1 MIYIEKIIRK
11 LSQGQTGPYLCV
23 DDQQV
28 QYVVKGPNTTYK
40 GLINE
45 FVCGQLGKAIGLPI
59 PDFHIAY
66 IDNALLEYSTYDLE
80 EGDWFASKYMEN
92 IQDVPFVALQKLNSE
107 HLKLLFIFDYWI
119 LNSDRTLTKMGG
131 NPNLFIDSSFARLF
145 VLDHNLAFS
154 EDFIETLDDFKKLH
168 VAQDA
173 WFSSQMEL
181 FEKENYM
188 DLFELAI
195 GKLDQIFRMIPKYW
209 LDNCGEHGIL
219 DKIRVELCRFREPE
233 FWEGIK

>member
-1 MIYIEKIIRK
+1 M
-11 LSQGQTGPYLCV
+11 
-23 DDQQV
+23 
-28 QYVVKGPNTTYK
+28 
-40 GLINE
+40 
-45 FVCGQLGKAIGLPI
+45 
-59 PDFHIAY
+59 
-66 IDNALLEYSTYDLE
+66 
-80 EGDWFASKYMEN
+80 
-92 IQDVPFVALQKLNSE
+92 
-107 HLKLLFIFDYWI
+107 
-119 LNSDRTLTKMGG
+119 
-131 NPNLFIDSSFARLF
+131 
-145 VLDHNLAFS
+145 DHNLAFS

-188 DLFELAI
+188 DLFEVAI

-209 LDNCGEHGIL
+209 LDNCGDHGIL